1 MGTAQPAIPHRR
13 QISIRCCPGA
23 LTAAS
28 AVCYGSAMPRFA
40 LGAAWVAAL
49 SALWVY
55 VQTLSP
61 TVAWVNQGEDSG
73 DLLAAA
79 ATLGIPHPTGYP
91 LFTLLGRAASLVPL
105 GTVAFRINLVAA
117 LAGAASVFF
126 LARLV
131 QEIAASRGDS
141 DHRGGGAALLVTL
154 ASAGAALA
162 YAFSRGA
169 WSQSVLAEV
178 YTLNVAFFGAV
189 LWSLARADRTSSVRH
204 LALAAFLF
212 GLGLTNHRLL
222 LAAGPALAIVTWRF
236 VSTRRIGKAG
246 LVLLPLLAV
255 WGGTLYLYLP
265 VRAWAGPEF
274 SWGVP
279 TTPARFWWMV
289 TGAQYA
295 LHFFERGFSATVAYL
310 APGRLGVD
318 FGWGLVA
325 IAAGILS
332 ALVTRPPR
340 AWLLWATAATALI
353 PLAVYA
359 IPDDSG
365 YWMPVAF
372 LAAALAGTGW
382 SSLAAAAGNRS
393 PARAALAALAL
404 GSAAYALPAHWNAVD
419 ASRDLRP
426 WLYARR
432 NIEAV
437 EPNALILSEY
447 DGRTF
452 ALWFYKATEFRATRP
467 ELVVIYKYLLVWP
480 WYQHHLARRYPGVS
494 IPRYAGDLDAM
505 MNRVIARNIRK
516 RPVYLVR
523 DDPALLSIFRTEPAG
538 YAIDPLYRVTV
549 VSPDSLPAW

>member
-1 MGTAQPAIPHRR
+1 
-13 QISIRCCPGA
+13 
-23 LTAAS
+23 
-28 AVCYGSAMPRFA
+28 MPRFA

-117 LAGAASVFF
+117 LAGAASIFF

-131 QEIAASRGDS
+131 QELQASREDS
-141 DHRGGGAALLVTL
+141 DSPRGGAMLLATL
-154 ASAGAALA
+154 GSAGAALA

-204 LALAAFLF
+204 LCLAAFLF

-222 LAAGPALAIVTWRF
+222 LAAAPALAIVTWRF
-236 VSTRRIGKAG
+236 ASTRRIGRAG
-246 LVLLPLLAV
+246 LVLLPLLVV

-295 LHFFERGFSATVAYL
+295 LHFFERGFAATAAYL
-310 APGRLGVD
+310 APGRLGAD

-325 IAAGILS
+325 IAAGAL
-332 ALVTRPPR
+332 ATLVTRPAR
-340 AWLLWATAATALI
+340 VWLLWATAAAAVI
-353 PLAVYA
+353 PLAVYS
-359 IPDDSG
+359 IPDDAG
-365 YWMPVAF
+365 YWMPIAF

-382 SSLAAAAGNRS
+382 SSLAAATEKRAS
-393 PARAALAALAL
+393 ARLALAALAL
-404 GSAAYALPAHWNAVD
+404 GSAAYALPAHWSAVD

-432 NIEAV
+432 NLEAV
-437 EPNALILSEY
+437 EPNALVLSEY

-494 IPRYAGDLDAM
+494 IPRYSGDLDAM

-549 VSPDSLPAW
+549 VSPDSLTAW

>member
-1 MGTAQPAIPHRR
+1 
-13 QISIRCCPGA
+13 
-23 LTAAS
+23 
-28 AVCYGSAMPRFA
+28 MPRFA

-91 LFTLLGRAASLVPL
+91 LFTLLGRAASLIPL

-131 QEIAASRGDS
+131 QELGASRAERDS
-141 DHRGGGAALLVTL
+141 RDAGPALFAAL

-178 YTLNVAFFGAV
+178 YTLNAAFLGAT
-189 LWSLARADRTSSVRH
+189 LWSLATAERTGSVRH
-204 LALAAFLF
+204 LCLAAFLF

-222 LAAGPALAIVTWRF
+222 LATAPALALVAWRF
-236 VSTRRIGKAG
+236 VVTQRIGKAG
-246 LVLLPLLAV
+246 LVLLSLLAA
-255 WGGTLYLYLP
+255 WGVTLYLYLP
-265 VRAWAGPEF
+265 VRAWTVPEF

-279 TTPARFWWMV
+279 NTPDRFWWMV
-289 TGAQYA
+289 SGAQYA
-295 LHFFERGFSATVAYL
+295 QHFFERGLSATVAYL
-310 APGRLGVD
+310 APGRLGID
-318 FGWGLVA
+318 FGWGLCA
-325 IAAGILS
+325 IAAGVAAAVLI
-332 ALVTRPPR
+332 RPAR
-340 AWLLWATAATALI
+340 SWLLWATGAAAVI
-353 PLAVYA
+353 PLAVYS
-359 IPDDSG
+359 IPDDAG
-365 YWMPVAF
+365 YWMPIAF

-382 SSLAAAAGNRS
+382 SSLAAAAGTRA
-393 PARAALAALAL
+393 PARVALAALAL
-404 GSAAYALPAHWNAVD
+404 GAAAYSLPAHWAAVD

-432 NIEAV
+432 NLEAI
-437 EPNALILSEY
+437 EPNALVLSEY

-467 ELVVIYKYLLVWP
+467 DVVVVYKYLLVWP

-494 IPRYAGDLDAM
+494 IPRYGGDLDAM

-523 DDPALLSIFRTEPAG
+523 DDPALLSIFRTKPAG
-538 YAIDPLYRVTV
+538 YGLDPLYRVTV
-549 VSPDSLPAW
+549 VSPESLAAW

>member
-1 MGTAQPAIPHRR
+1 
-13 QISIRCCPGA
+13 
-23 LTAAS
+23 
-28 AVCYGSAMPRFA
+28 MPRFA

-91 LFTLLGRAASLVPL
+91 LFTLLGRVASLIPL
-105 GTVAFRINLVAA
+105 GPVAFRINLVAA

-131 QEIAASRGDS
+131 QELGASRGETAS
-141 DHRGGGAALLVTL
+141 RGSGAALLAAL

-178 YTLNVAFFGAV
+178 YTLNAAFLGAV
-189 LWSLARADRTSSVRH
+189 LWSLARAERTGSVRH
-204 LALAAFLF
+204 LCLAAFLF

-222 LAAGPALAIVTWRF
+222 LATAPALALVAWRF
-236 VSTRRIGKAG
+236 VVTQGIGRAG
-246 LVLLPLLAV
+246 LVLLPLLAA
-255 WGGTLYLYLP
+255 WGATLYLYLP
-265 VRAWAGPEF
+265 VRAWTVPEF

-289 TGAQYA
+289 SGAQYA
-295 LHFFERGFSATVAYL
+295 QHFFERGLSATVAYL

-325 IAAGILS
+325 IAAGV
-332 ALVTRPPR
+332 AAAVVRRPGR
-340 AWLLWATAATALI
+340 AWLLWTTAAASMI
-353 PLAVYA
+353 PLAVYS
-359 IPDDSG
+359 IPDDAG
-365 YWMPVAF
+365 YWMPIAF

-382 SSLAAAAGNRS
+382 FSMAIAAGDRA
-393 PARAALAALAL
+393 PAHAARAALAALTL
-404 GSAAYALPAHWNAVD
+404 GAAVYALPAHWAAVD
-419 ASRDLRP
+419 ASHDIRP

-432 NIEAV
+432 NLEAV
-437 EPNALILSEY
+437 EPNALVLSEY

-452 ALWFYKATEFRATRP
+452 ALWFYKATEFRTTRP
-467 ELVVIYKYLLVWP
+467 DVAVVYKYLLVWP
-480 WYQHHLARRYPGVS
+480 WYQHHLARRYPGLS
-494 IPRYAGDLDAM
+494 IPRYGGDLDAM
-505 MNRVIARNIRK
+505 MNRVVARNIRR

-523 DDPALLSIFRTEPAG
+523 DDPALLSIFRTESAG
-538 YAIDPLYRVTV
+538 YSLDPLYRVTV
-549 VSPDSLPAW
+549 VSPESLAAW

>member
-1 MGTAQPAIPHRR
+1 
-13 QISIRCCPGA
+13 
-23 LTAAS
+23 
-28 AVCYGSAMPRFA
+28 MPRFA

-91 LFTLLGRAASLVPL
+91 LFTLLGRAASLIPL

-131 QEIAASRGDS
+131 QELGASRAEPDS
-141 DHRGGGAALLVTL
+141 RRVGPALLAAL

-178 YTLNVAFFGAV
+178 YTLNAAFLGAT
-189 LWSLARADRTSSVRH
+189 LWSLARAERTGSVRH
-204 LALAAFLF
+204 LCLAAFLF

-222 LAAGPALAIVTWRF
+222 LATAPALALVAWRF
-236 VSTRRIGKAG
+236 VVTQKIGKAG

-255 WGGTLYLYLP
+255 WGVTLYLYLP
-265 VRAWAGPEF
+265 VRAWTVPEF

-279 TTPARFWWMV
+279 TTPERFWWMV
-289 TGAQYA
+289 SGAQYA
-295 LHFFERGFSATVAYL
+295 QHFFERGLSATVAYL
-310 APGRLGVD
+310 APGRLGID
-318 FGWGLVA
+318 FGWGLAAIVA
-325 IAAGILS
+325 GAAAS
-332 ALVTRPPR
+332 VFARPAR
-340 AWLLWATAATALI
+340 SWLLWTTGATAVI
-353 PLAVYA
+353 PLAVYS
-359 IPDDSG
+359 IPDDAG
-365 YWMPVAF
+365 YWMPIAF

-382 SSLAAAAGNRS
+382 SSLAAAAGDRA
-393 PARAALAALAL
+393 PARVALAALAL
-404 GSAAYALPAHWNAVD
+404 GAAAYALPAHWAGVD

-432 NIEAV
+432 NLEAV
-437 EPNALILSEY
+437 EPNALVLSEY

-467 ELVVIYKYLLVWP
+467 NVAVVYKYLLVWP
-480 WYQHHLARRYPGVS
+480 WYQHHLARRYPSLS
-494 IPRYAGDLDAM
+494 IPRYGGDLDAM

-538 YAIDPLYRVTV
+538 YGLDPLYRVTV
-549 VSPDSLPAW
+549 VSPESLAAW

>member
-1 MGTAQPAIPHRR
+1 
-13 QISIRCCPGA
+13 
-23 LTAAS
+23 
-28 AVCYGSAMPRFA
+28 MPRFA

-73 DLLAAA
+73 DLLVAA

-105 GTVAFRINLVAA
+105 GTVAFRINLIAA

-131 QEIAASRGDS
+131 QELSASRVETETRPVS
-141 DHRGGGAALLVTL
+141 AMLPAL

-178 YTLNVAFFGAV
+178 YTLNVAFLGAV
-189 LWSLARADRTSSVRH
+189 LWTLARADRTSSVRH
-204 LALAAFLF
+204 LCLAAFLF

-222 LAAGPALAIVTWRF
+222 LATGPALVLVTWRF
-236 VSTRRIGKAG
+236 ALTRRIGKAG
-246 LVLLPLLAV
+246 LVLLPLLAL

-265 VRAWAGPEF
+265 IRGWAGPEF

-279 TTPARFWWMV
+279 TTPERFWWMV
-289 TGAQYA
+289 SGAQYA
-295 LHFFERGFSATVAYL
+295 QHFFSRGLPATLAYL
-310 APGRLGVD
+310 AHGRLVVD
-318 FGWGLVA
+318 FGWGLIA
-325 IAAGILS
+325 IATGVAAG
-332 ALVTRPPR
+332 LVTRPGR
-340 AWLLWATAATALI
+340 SWLLWATAATAVI
-353 PLAVYA
+353 PLAVYS
-359 IPDDSG
+359 IPDDAG
-365 YWMPVAF
+365 YWMPIAF
-372 LAAALAGTGW
+372 LAAAVAGLGWCSLAG
-382 SSLAAAAGNRS
+382 APR
-393 PARAALAALAL
+393 ARGAMGVAVAALAF
-404 GSAAYALPAHWNAVD
+404 GSAAYALPAHWSAVD

-432 NIEAV
+432 NLEAV

-452 ALWFYKATEFRATRP
+452 ALWFYKATEFRASRP
-467 ELVVIYKYLLVWP
+467 DVAVLYKYLLVWP

-494 IPRYAGDLDAM
+494 IPRYGGDLDAM
-505 MNRVIARNIRK
+505 MNRIVARNVRT

-523 DDPALLSIFRTEPAG
+523 KDPALLSIFHTQPAG
-538 YAIDPLYRVTV
+538 YELDPLYRVTV
-549 VSPDSLPAW
+549 TAPDSLPAW